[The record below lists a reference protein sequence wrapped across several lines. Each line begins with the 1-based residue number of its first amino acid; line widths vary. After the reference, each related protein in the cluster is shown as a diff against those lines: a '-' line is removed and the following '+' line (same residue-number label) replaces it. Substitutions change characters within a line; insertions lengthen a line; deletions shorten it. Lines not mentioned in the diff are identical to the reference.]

1 MFEVTLDAANAT
13 DGEHVTFLS
22 GGQRIVGR
30 LYPAAFSN
38 GPAPAVA
45 IVGPMT
51 FVKEQAPLQYAR
63 RLASNGFTALIFDPR
78 YRGESGGEPRCLEDP
93 VAKVEDLRAA
103 VAFLAARPEVDA
115 DRLAVVGICMGGNTA
130 VHAAADDPLIRVV
143 AAVTPHFR
151 NAEADALWL
160 GGPQAVAARLAQGQ
174 EALAKYEATGEVA
187 YVPGVDSVSSDAG
200 MPGLVPWSWYQP
212 QADQGIWENQHAV
225 MSDAG
230 LLSYESL
237 SAAARLTKPFLL
249 IHGDNCALPDQA
261 KRHFAVVPTAD
272 KLHLRPDTPHLAFYD
287 VPSAIDPA
295 VTQIIDWF
303 ARHLGP
309 GADRGQRATGSS

>member
-1 MFEVTLDAANAT
+1 MFEAPGSDTADAS
-13 DGEHVTFLS
+13 DGERVTFTS
-22 GGQRIVGR
+22 GGQTLVGR
-30 LYPAAFSN
+30 LYPAAFGS

-45 IVGPMT
+45 IVGPET
-51 FVKEQAPLQYAR
+51 FVKEQAPLPYAR
-63 RLASNGFTALIFDPR
+63 RLARNGYTALIFDPR

-103 VAFLAARPEVDA
+103 VAFLAARPDVDTG
-115 DRLAVVGICMGGNTA
+115 RLAVLGICMGGNSA
-130 VHAAADDPLIRVV
+130 VHAAADDPLIRAV

-160 GGPQAVAARLAQGQ
+160 GGEAAVAARLARGA
-174 EALAKYEATGEVA
+174 EAKAKYEANGEVE
-187 YVPGVDSVSSDAG
+187 YVPGVDSVRLDVG
-200 MPGLVPWSWYQP
+200 MPGLLPWSWYQA
-212 QADQGIWENQHAV
+212 QADRGIWDNQYAV
-225 MSDAG
+225 MSDAA

-237 SAAARLTKPFLL
+237 SAAARLTKPFLV

-261 KRHFAVVPTAD
+261 KRHFAVVPTHD

-287 VPSAIDPA
+287 NPAAIDPA
-295 VTQIIDWF
+295 ATSITDWF

-309 GADRGQRATGSS
+309 GDQELNS